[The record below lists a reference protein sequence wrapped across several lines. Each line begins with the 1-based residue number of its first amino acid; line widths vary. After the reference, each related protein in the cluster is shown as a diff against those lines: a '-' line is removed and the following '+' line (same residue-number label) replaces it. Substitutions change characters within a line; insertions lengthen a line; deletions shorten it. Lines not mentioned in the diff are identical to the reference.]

1 VRTDTR
7 ELTINPLRVFTSR
20 VNSTVDWARIA
31 WRAVGVVI
39 LSLMLMASSVRSETP
54 HRVEV
59 KAKRYAFEPAEIT
72 VRKGEAVELRLTSVD
87 VAHGL
92 RIRELKIDLHAN
104 KGKTATTT
112 FTPEA
117 PGTFVGHCSIF
128 CGSGHGQMTLTIH
141 VVA

>member
-1 VRTDTR
+1 MFTNPQ
-7 ELTINPLRVFTSR
+7 ELTAKPLHRPFTSR
-20 VNSTVDWARIA
+20 ANSSFVVIA
-31 WRAVGVVI
+31 WRAVGVML
-39 LSLMLMASSVRSETP
+39 LSLFLMASSVKSETP
-54 HRVEV
+54 RRVEV
-59 KAKRYAFEPAEIT
+59 KAKRFAFEPAEIT
-72 VRKGEAVELRLTSVD
+72 VRKGESVELRLTSAD

-104 KGKTATTT
+104 KGKTAMAT
-112 FTPEA
+112 FTPEI